1 MSNGLGAGFF
11 ALTLLTVLAGLAG
24 LSCVAAL
31 AVTGWHRRRGVVPN
45 AIRYLLAALG
55 VGIVGLGGF
64 GVLVLIDE
72 SFRAAWLFVA
82 LDLAPF
88 LVAGGYLRHRQ
99 DASRTAGIAATTG
112 AWGGPFLLGLAVAF
126 GVLAGAQSAFA
137 LAPVESREL
146 RVAEFAFTVG
156 GVAVA
161 AGTVAL
167 GDRLLP
173 AIGTTPTAADRRDR

>member
-1 MSNGLGAGFF
+1 MSNGLGTGFF

-24 LSCVAAL
+24 LSCVAAV

-45 AIRYLLAALG
+45 AARYLLAALG

-64 GVLVLIDE
+64 GVIVLIDE
-72 SFRAAWLFVA
+72 AFRAAWLFVT
-82 LDLAPF
+82 LNLAPF
-88 LVAGGYLRHRQ
+88 LIAGSYLRHRQ
-99 DASRTAGIAATTG
+99 NASMTAGMAATTV
-112 AWGGPFLLGLAVAF
+112 AWGGSFLVGVAVAF

-146 RVAEFAFTVG
+146 RVAELAFTVG

-167 GDRLLP
+167 GHQLLP
-173 AIGTTPTAADRRDR
+173 AIETTPAAADRRDR